1 MGFDMQVLIRELKK
15 NRTLFIMLLPAIIYF
30 LVFSYTPMLGSIVA
44 FKEYNFQKGIFG
56 SPWAGFTNFRFFF
69 ISGQASRVTRN
80 TFLYNLLFM
89 TTANLLQITVALF
102 MSEIMNVKFKKIAQS
117 LLFLPHFISWVVVG
131 AFMYNIFNYDF
142 GLLNGFLSFIGA
154 NPVDVYQ
161 RPDLW
166 PIILCIS
173 NLWKGVGYG
182 SILYLAAIM
191 GLPAEIY
198 EAATIDGASI
208 FQRIRRITLPLLMPT
223 LATLLLLSVGAIFR
237 SIFDMFYQTVGE
249 IGQLYSTTDV
259 IDTFVFRS
267 LLRSYDFGMSSAAAF
282 FQSILCFAT
291 IMSVNGIV
299 RKIDYDYALF

>member
-1 MGFDMQVLIRELKK
+1 MKALAKELRK
-15 NRTLFIMLLPAIIYF
+15 NRTLFIMLLPAVLYF
-30 LVFSYTPMLGSIVA
+30 LIFSYAPMAGSIVA

-69 ISGQASRVTRN
+69 ISGQATRVTRN

-89 TTANLLQITVALF
+89 TTANFLQMTVALF
-102 MSEIMNVKFKKIAQS
+102 MSEFGSGKYKKIAQS
-117 LLFLPHFISWVVVG
+117 MLFLPHFISWVVVG

-142 GLLNGFLSFIGA
+142 GLMNGLLGFFGA
-154 NPVDVYQ
+154 APVDVYQ

-166 PIILCIS
+166 PFILCAA

-191 GLPAEIY
+191 GLPTEIY
-198 EAATIDGASI
+198 EAATIDGANI
-208 FQRIRRITLPLLMPT
+208 FQRIRRITLPLLLPT
-223 LATLLLLSVGAIFR
+223 LATLLLLSVGTIFR
-237 SIFDMFYQTVGE
+237 SNFDMFYQTVGE
-249 IGQLYSTTDV
+249 NGQLYSTTDV
-259 IDTFVFRS
+259 IDMFVFRS

-282 FQSILCFAT
+282 FQSILCFVT

>member
-1 MGFDMQVLIRELKK
+1 MKALTHEIKK
-15 NRTLFIMLLPAIIYF
+15 NRTLFAMLLPAIVFF
-30 LVFSYTPMLGSIVA
+30 LVFSYAPMVGSIVA

-69 ISGQASRVTRN
+69 ISGQAARVTRN

-89 TTANLLQITVALF
+89 TTANLLQMIVALF
-102 MSEIMNVKFKKIAQS
+102 MSEFGSGKYKKIAQS

-142 GLLNGFLSFIGA
+142 GLLNGLLRFIGA
-154 NPVDVYQ
+154 QPVDVYQ
-161 RPDLW
+161 RPELW
-166 PIILCIS
+166 PIILCAA

-191 GLPAEIY
+191 GLPSEIY

-208 FQRIRRITLPLLMPT
+208 FQRIRRITLPLLLPT
-223 LATLLLLSVGAIFR
+223 LATLLLLSVGTIFR
-237 SIFDMFYQTVGE
+237 SNFDMFYQTVGE
-249 IGQLYSTTDV
+249 NGQLYSTTDV

-282 FQSILCFAT
+282 FQSILCFVT

-299 RKIDYDYALF
+299 RRIDYDYALF